1 MGNAH
6 DKRYGETWRTIDFRS
21 APKGWRIAYLEDDG
35 GMYFEP
41 LAGWLIQE
49 YVDYERDGRRTS
61 YGHDGVTAENRPRRV
76 VAAGASR
83 RVVAAS
89 TEAIHYWRVFGPGE
103 QPTEGPPTM
112 ASSPGGA
119 LIAQLQSVLHL
130 AKSKADTH
138 RAGIHAVANDHG
150 QIAAALGAAIGGG
163 SRTAQLAAAMQ
174 TEARQLAAREAQL
187 ISAIEGEI
195 RKAGQVGQ

>member
-1 MGNAH
+1 
-6 DKRYGETWRTIDFRS
+6 
-21 APKGWRIAYLEDDG
+21 
-35 GMYFEP
+35 
-41 LAGWLIQE
+41 
-49 YVDYERDGRRTS
+49 
-61 YGHDGVTAENRPRRV
+61 
-76 VAAGASR
+76 
-83 RVVAAS
+83 
-89 TEAIHYWRVFGPGE
+89 
-103 QPTEGPPTM
+103 M